1 MFLPSRHLLFV
12 LAATA
17 SAAPQY
23 YPVSPYLQQPVLYGH
38 PISYGHHAY
47 GLPYAYAPSVMPYA
61 QSRTNTLFGGLES
74 FGDITTTNSVCG
86 GTVAGTAGTAA
97 CTVTGRAEFSSGGIK
112 DLICQGNAGLTLN
125 LQGSGVKANNK
136 YTIYVASDV
145 ALTAATASKVV
156 EFTAPIVGPG
166 GVNLYFCADGFNVDG
181 SNSKT
186 AVKAKYVVVQDTTS
200 TATTVGAT
208 EAVLP

>member
-1 MFLPSRHLLFV
+1 MILDVPSLQASPLCPRSHGLRGPPILPSVALPPATRPVRTSYLLRPPC
-12 LAATA
+12 LR
-17 SAAPQY
+17 P
-23 YPVSPYLQQPVLYGH
+23 PLRLR
-38 PISYGHHAY
+38 PISDA
-47 GLPYAYAPSVMPYA
+47 LCPVQDITS
-61 QSRTNTLFGGLES
+61 
-74 FGDITTTNSVCG
+74 DITTTNSVWG
-86 GTVAGTAGTAA
+86 GTVVGTAWTSA